1 MNDIANFIISELKPY
16 EKYGKEIQENGTI
29 LIGKAPYIAPLAYIH
44 SIFEKLKPEEIIKI
58 EDKLKTKIPEDY
70 KLFLKFT
77 NGLHIFNGKLSL
89 EGLRKNYNRRGEINA
104 RQPFDLDI
112 SNTYERPDNS
122 SEELFFFGSYDKD
135 GSMLCIDKRTN
146 KVQRRNSIDGQ
157 ILQSWINFSDF
168 LKSEF
173 IRLKSLHNEDGT
185 EKGSLETF
193 SKKDKSFSKK
203 ISFWKKIKEKFNS

>member
-1 MNDIANFIISELKPY
+1 M
-16 EKYGKEIQENGTI
+16 
-29 LIGKAPYIAPLAYIH
+29 
-44 SIFEKLKPEEIIKI
+44 
-58 EDKLKTKIPEDY
+58 
-70 KLFLKFT
+70 KFT

-193 SKKDKSFSKK
+193 SKKDKSFSKN